1 MLELCSSCGDLIQD
15 TPIISNGN
23 GSGSL
28 RPFSIMALLVAARAV
43 ATAYVGD
50 HPWRVPLVVDSLHS
64 KLIEIYIRF
73 FHP

>member
-1 MLELCSSCGDLIQD
+1 
-15 TPIISNGN
+15 
-23 GSGSL
+23 
-28 RPFSIMALLVAARAV
+28 MALLVAARAV

-64 KLIEIYIRF
+64 KLIETYIRF